1 MRAVRINNMSWKIF
15 GAMHRIFTVVLLLV
29 SIISVQ
35 ADDWEVA
42 GSPVRFT
49 FDLDRAPSH
58 REAGY
63 LARIPD
69 GGILPVPC
77 RTRVVAEDGTPVDSY
92 TLWHGAEAG
101 LWMVFAAPE
110 KGKKVNV
117 YVSTESP
124 QLWKPETGLRPSPL
138 LVTDPSKGD
147 LATAK
152 KMAGMGSV
160 GPRVHVVPKAGIQAA
175 PLSVG
180 GDESG
185 RSRPTSFYLQT
196 YVVTT
201 DPGKTW
207 IAPVFN
213 EGKNTV
219 LLNGKTLS
227 PSKQSDRWG
236 GTGQWV
242 DLEKGLH
249 RLEVFTASDSSGQPY
264 SAKTFRGHVYLAW
277 KTPEMPASQ
286 LGGVRAPDQSDPGTS
301 VWAARI
307 IKADEIVR
315 SGKTRLTEAV
325 SRDGKPLAILTIE
338 PGVNFWFEGED
349 QLAVY
354 TFKAWQ
360 QGNPDDTTYTWA
372 FEKDARMTGSSVA
385 WLVPGQRE
393 HQVTLTATSPR
404 GQSSSTVPFFAYPTA
419 SANLNNASDRRAF
432 RLAMHNVLAAY
443 PVQPDPCIAWSD
455 AYWNNLMRTMEYGK
469 GYPVLENLLG
479 KRRRT
484 AVQKLSPDDLRL
496 LEDIFLDVTP
506 RVDPNKA
513 LEWVKVFYKTSPLA
527 ARQAELSMV
536 EAEIRMIYLGEL
548 EAAENILNKVIQ
560 QGGEEG
566 ERARIRLGDLYLKRG
581 EINKAAERYAEVQN
595 NVRHQRNGTPRPG
608 ERAVDSWKL
617 GAVKDAARSMQV
629 ASLIESGE
637 HLKARQALD
646 QWERNFPL
654 SKIGEDFILQEA
666 RLYMALGDMKR
677 ARWLL
682 EPYCRQIEASSY
694 LPDFAMALLR
704 CMEEMNESQET
715 MKEIAVLLKDRLEFH
730 PVAEKLDYFI
740 RKDNPP
746 K

>member
-1 MRAVRINNMSWKIF
+1 MRAVRTNNMSWKIF
-15 GAMHRIFTVVLLLV
+15 GAMHRIFSGGLLLG
-29 SIISVQ
+29 SILSAQ
-35 ADDWEVA
+35 AADWEVA
-42 GSPVRFT
+42 SAPVLFT
-49 FDLDRAPSH
+49 FDLERTPSH

-77 RTRVVAEDGTPVDSY
+77 RTRVVAEDGTSLDSY

-101 LWMVFAAPE
+101 LWIVFAAPE

-147 LATAK
+147 LSTAK
-152 KMAGMGSV
+152 KMAGMGNV

-185 RSRPTSFYLQT
+185 RPRPTSFYLQT

-207 IAPVFN
+207 IAPVFI
-213 EGKNTV
+213 EGESTV
-219 LLNGKTLS
+219 LIDGKTLS
-227 PSKQSDRWG
+227 PTKQFDQWG

-242 DLEKGLH
+242 DLEQGLH
-249 RLEVFTASDSSGQPY
+249 RLEVLTASDSSGQPY
-264 SAKTFRGHVYLAW
+264 AAKTFTGHVYLAW
-277 KTPEMPASQ
+277 KTPQMPASQ
-286 LGGVRAPDQSDPGTS
+286 LGGMREPDQPGPGTP

-307 IKADEIVR
+307 IKDDEIVR
-315 SGKTRLTEAV
+315 SGNTRLTEAV
-325 SRDGKPLAILTIE
+325 SRDGKPIAVLTIE
-338 PGVNFWFEGED
+338 PGVNFWFEDED

-354 TFKAWQ
+354 TFKAWT
-360 QGNPDDTTYTWA
+360 QGNPDDTTYTWT
-372 FEKDARMTGSSVA
+372 FERGARTAGSSVA
-385 WLVPGQRE
+385 WLIPGLRE
-393 HQVTLTATSPR
+393 HQVTLTATSQKGR
-404 GQSSSTVPFFAYPTA
+404 STSTVPFFAYPTA
-419 SANLNNASDRRAF
+419 SANLNNDSDRRAF
-432 RLAMHNVLAAY
+432 RLAMSTMLAAY
-443 PVQPDPCIAWSD
+443 PVQPDPCVEWSD
-455 AYWNNLMRTMEYGK
+455 AYWNNLMRTIEYGK
-469 GYPVLENLLG
+469 GYPLLENLLG

-513 LEWVKVFYKTSPLA
+513 LEWVEVFYKATPLA

-548 EAAENILNKVIQ
+548 EAAENILIKVTR

-608 ERAVDSWKL
+608 ERVVDSWKL

-629 ASLIESGE
+629 ASLVESGE
-637 HLKARQALD
+637 HVNARQALD

-694 LPDFAMALLR
+694 LPDFAIALLR

-715 MKEIAVLLKDRLEFH
+715 MKEIVDFLKVRLEFH
-730 PVAEKLDYFI
+730 PVAEKLDHFI
-740 RKDNPP
+740 RKDDPP